1 MRDWENERADRPCMR
16 NNKNEKFMIRIF
28 MIGSTD
34 SAQSV
39 WLEIS
44 FEVPFAWFQIL
55 ELDFYDQDII
65 LEQIKLLVQCFIS
78 F

>member
-34 SAQSV
+34 SA
-39 WLEIS
+39 
-44 FEVPFAWFQIL
+44 
-55 ELDFYDQDII
+55 
-65 LEQIKLLVQCFIS
+65 
-78 F
+78 